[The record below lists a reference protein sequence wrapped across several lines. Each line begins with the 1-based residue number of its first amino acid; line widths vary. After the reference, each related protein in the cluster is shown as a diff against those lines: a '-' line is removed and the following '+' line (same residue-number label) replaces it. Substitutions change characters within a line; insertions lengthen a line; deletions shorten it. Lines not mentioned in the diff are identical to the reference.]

1 MTNSVHRISLAEA
14 SRQSGKVM
22 QRGSSDDL
30 PKTASPTLQDL
41 AECLFFTLG
50 DGRIWLNDRRMLLID
65 LASVGHLRRELI
77 DALGIERARALFTR
91 IGYAQGARDADL
103 VRQRWPNE
111 DLASAFATG
120 PRMHMLEGFVKVTTR
135 RFEFDQERGH
145 YLGEFLWH
153 DSAEASEHLAAYG
166 VASDPVCWMQTGYA
180 TGYTSRLLG
189 KTVLF
194 RETECRGMG
203 AAQCRCVAKS
213 AEAWGDEAS
222 DLAALGVEW
231 TAPRPPAEERHPPAP
246 SPPAPASAAA
256 APGHGPVIGLS
267 SSFIA
272 ARHLLERVA
281 TTRATVLFVGESGVG
296 KELFA
301 RSLHDL
307 SPRRNGPFI
316 AVNCAAI
323 PDTLVES
330 ELFGVDKGAFTGA
343 VASRPGRFER
353 ASGGTLFLDEIASL
367 SLVAQ
372 GKLLRVL
379 QQREVERVGGT
390 RNIPV
395 DARVVAAT
403 NVDLRD
409 EVKAGRFREDLFFRL
424 NVFPVTLP
432 PLRERRDDI
441 PLLMDHF
448 LAFYSRE
455 HGRSPR
461 GFTRRATEALLNYR
475 YPGNIREMQNL
486 IERGVVHAPDD
497 GLIDIIHMFRDG
509 ETMAQTAFTLLAD
522 GRLSSAPPPAQP
534 STPQPSAPLPTRLST
549 SPPPEG
555 VAPTGQGVGGPGMDG
570 PATRTGDPVD
580 ALVDSGSSLPELEGR
595 LLATALQRHKG
606 NVAATARALG
616 LTRPTLEYRLRK
628 LGLYGTGAK
637 ETRGSGG

>member
-1 MTNSVHRISLAEA
+1 MTETGNRISLAEA

-65 LASVGHLRRELI
+65 LASMGHLRRELI

-91 IGYAQGARDADL
+91 IGYAQGSRDADL

-135 RFEFDQERGH
+135 RFEFDKERGH

-153 DSAEASEHLAAYG
+153 DSAEASEHVAAYG

-231 TAPRPPAEERHPPAP
+231 TAPRPRAPTDNAEGHPPNKQP
-246 SPPAPASAAA
+246 TAAA
-256 APGHGPVIGLS
+256 VTPGHGPVIGLS

-307 SPRRNGPFI
+307 SQRRDGPFI

-323 PDTLVES
+323 PDTLVEA

-367 SLVAQ
+367 TLVAQ

-379 QQREVERVGGT
+379 QQRELERVGGT
-390 RNIPV
+390 RNIAV
-395 DARVVAAT
+395 DVRVVAAT

-409 EVKAGRFREDLFFRL
+409 EVRAGRFREDLFFRL

-497 GLIDIIHMFRDG
+497 GLIDMIHMFRDG
-509 ETMAQTAFTLLAD
+509 ETMPQTAFTLLAD
-522 GRLSSAPPPAQP
+522 GRLSSTPPPANDG
-534 STPQPSAPLPTRLST
+534 L
-549 SPPPEG
+549 PEG
-555 VAPTGQGVGGPGMDG
+555 APDG
-570 PATRTGDPVD
+570 ANRADPVD

-595 LLATALQRHKG
+595 LFATALQRHKG

-628 LGLYGTGAK
+628 LGLYGTRDGGARDE
-637 ETRGSGG
+637 ET

>member
-1 MTNSVHRISLAEA
+1 MSDKGQRISLAEA
-14 SRQSGKVM
+14 SRRSGKVM

-30 PKTASPTLQDL
+30 PVTATPTLQDL

-77 DALGIERARALFTR
+77 EAMGIDRARALFTR
-91 IGYAQGARDADL
+91 IGYAQGSRDADL
-103 VRQRWPNE
+103 VRQRWPG

-135 RFEFDQERGH
+135 RFEFDLERGH

-153 DSAEASEHLAAYG
+153 DSAEANEHIAAYG
-166 VASDPVCWMQTGYA
+166 IGSDPVCWMQTGYA
-180 TGYTSRLLG
+180 TGYTSRLVG
-189 KTVLF
+189 KTILF

-203 AAQCRCVAKS
+203 APQCRCVAKS
-213 AEAWGDEAS
+213 ADAWGDADG

-231 TAPRPPAEERHPPAP
+231 SPRRAAAPKDKGGGAPTPAETV
-246 SPPAPASAAA
+246 

-281 TTRATVLFVGESGVG
+281 PTRATVLFVGESGVG
-296 KELFA
+296 KERFA

-307 SPRRNGPFI
+307 SPRRDAPFI
-316 AVNCAAI
+316 AINCAAI
-323 PDTLVES
+323 PDTLVEA
-330 ELFGVDKGAFTGA
+330 ELFGVEKGAFTGA

-353 ASGGTLFLDEIASL
+353 AAGGTLFLDEIASL
-367 SLVAQ
+367 TLVAQ
-372 GKLLRVL
+372 GKLLRAL

-390 RNIPV
+390 RSIAV
-395 DARVVAAT
+395 DVRVVAAT
-403 NVDLRD
+403 NVALRD
-409 EVKAGRFREDLFFRL
+409 EVRAGRFREDLFFRL

-448 LAFYSRE
+448 LALYSRE

-461 GFTRRATEALLNYR
+461 GFTRRAVEALLNYR

-486 IERGVVHAPDD
+486 IERGVVHAGDD
-497 GLIDIIHMFRDG
+497 GFIDTTHMFRDG
-509 ETMAQTAFTLLAD
+509 EAMPLTAFTLLAD
-522 GRLSSAPPPAQP
+522 GRLSSTPPVDSQAGGQ
-534 STPQPSAPLPTRLST
+534 TGGEADGR
-549 SPPPEG
+549 SPPGREP
-555 VAPTGQGVGGPGMDG
+555 
-570 PATRTGDPVD
+570 DPFD
-580 ALVDSGSSLPELEGR
+580 RLVDSGSSLAEMERR
-595 LLATALQRHKG
+595 LFEAALQRHKG

-616 LTRPTLEYRLRK
+616 LTRATLEYRLRK
-628 LGLYGTGAK
+628 LDLYDSRDGTG
-637 ETRGSGG
+637 

>member
-1 MTNSVHRISLAEA
+1 MTDTGDRISLAEA

-135 RFEFDQERGH
+135 RFEFDKERGH

-153 DSAEASEHLAAYG
+153 DSAEASEHVAAYG

-231 TAPRPPAEERHPPAP
+231 SAPTPRPSAETAGAP
-246 SPPAPASAAA
+246 SPTAPTAAA
-256 APGHGPVIGLS
+256 TPGHGPVIGLS
-267 SSFIA
+267 ASFIA

-307 SPRRNGPFI
+307 SPRRDGPFI

-367 SLVAQ
+367 TLVAQ

-379 QQREVERVGGT
+379 QQRELERVGGA

-395 DARVVAAT
+395 DVRVVAAT

-409 EVKAGRFREDLFFRL
+409 EVRAGRFREDLFFRL

-509 ETMAQTAFTLLAD
+509 ETMPQSAFTLLAD
-522 GRLSSAPPPAQP
+522 GRLSSAPPPAEDR
-534 STPQPSAPLPTRLST
+534 PSADRPTADR
-549 SPPPEG
+549 
-555 VAPTGQGVGGPGMDG
+555 PTAEDAERRG
-570 PATRTGDPVD
+570 GDPVD
-580 ALVDSGSSLPELEGR
+580 ALVDSGSSLTELEGR
-595 LLATALQRHKG
+595 LFAAALQRHKG

-628 LGLYGTGAK
+628 LGLYGARDGGA
-637 ETRGSGG
+637 